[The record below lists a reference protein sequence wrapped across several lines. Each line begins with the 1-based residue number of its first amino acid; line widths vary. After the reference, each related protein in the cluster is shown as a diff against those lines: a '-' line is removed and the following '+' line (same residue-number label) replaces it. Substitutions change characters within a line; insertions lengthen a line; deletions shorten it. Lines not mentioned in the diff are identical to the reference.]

1 MGGCQGAGDRLHLS
15 HNRPGSREAERVPIG
30 VGADP
35 LNLIR
40 VMPAQGDSRLFR
52 ASPPYEK
59 EDA

>member
-1 MGGCQGAGDRLHLS
+1 M
-15 HNRPGSREAERVPIG
+15 G

-52 ASPPYEK
+52 ASPQNEK
-59 EDA
+59 EEAR